1 MKTKATELKTAIDK
15 YVQSVRILL
24 ATVIFLP
31 LLVLLGYYAPTIL
44 IALFCVPP
52 CFVVMILLVREN
64 EKIKSIVEWTDWLD
78 SKMQDK
84 EYLDGLLYIQYKQM
98 AHALDPTE
106 PHYYF
111 TTSDLDYETYLR
123 EKHSNNEHIINS
135 FR

>member
-1 MKTKATELKTAIDK
+1 
-15 YVQSVRILL
+15 
-24 ATVIFLP
+24 
-31 LLVLLGYYAPTIL
+31 
-44 IALFCVPP
+44 
-52 CFVVMILLVREN
+52 MILLVREN

-78 SKMQDK
+78 SKMQNK
-84 EYLDGLLYIQYKQM
+84 EYLDALLYIQYKQM

-111 TTSDLDYETYLR
+111 TTSDLDYETFLR